1 MKAEAKSLGV
11 AVVWIKDRMIIQA
24 IYTNVLHKD
33 STFDYSPSS
42 GVVGPDPPIDPTDP
56 PVDPPIDP
64 TDPPVDPTDPE
75 NQQSSAGTIAASV
88 IVLVA
93 IFSVGTVGAVFVYKK
108 SAGVRPVAEVIDNIP
123 KTE

>member
-11 AVVWIKDRMIIQA
+11 AVVWIKVRMIIQA

-42 GVVGPDPPIDPTDP
+42 GVVGPDP

-88 IVLVA
+88 IVLLA